1 MEESKWK
8 DRELNMMEKKVV
20 METKKAEV
28 WLTILQIQQKEQLLL
43 TQKRL
48 LDAGVSPDEV
58 NSVLPMNNG
67 MKC

>member
-1 MEESKWK
+1 MEKSKWK